1 MCFWAPFLPVNRS
14 PSFWTPFCLSS
25 QPFVARCAAS
35 CTRHVPFSAS
45 WRLRSWRIAVWSRR
59 RTTPNRRFLSAPR
72 APQLLLFRPSYFFF
86 SVSFFRPLLLH
97 FLTLHPSTPSSL
109 PPFSCLH
116 PSSRILLA
124 ALPCPSLSVCAP
136 WGRMS
141 WLCAPVCGMAAFR
154 DRVKTMEVWYLSRN
168 SYRTF
173 YLYICNYMYILIYIF
188 TSIYIYLYIYI

>member
-72 APQLLLFRPSYFFF
+72 APNSYSFALPTSFSPFPF
-86 SVSFFRPLLLH
+86 SVRSFFTSSRSIRPLLLH
-97 FLTLHPSTPSSL
+97 FLPFHAFTLLLVSCSLRYRARLSLFVLLEVECPGYARQCVAWLHLETGWRQWGFGTYRATVLVPS
-109 PPFSCLH
+109 
-116 PSSRILLA
+116 I
-124 ALPCPSLSVCAP
+124 
-136 WGRMS
+136 
-141 WLCAPVCGMAAFR
+141 
-154 DRVKTMEVWYLSRN
+154 
-168 SYRTF
+168 
-173 YLYICNYMYILIYIF
+173 YIYMYILI
-188 TSIYIYLYIYI
+188 